1 MKFKYITNN
10 KLHVHYA
17 GRMLNTTLF
26 SGNHTNT
33 IVERQ
38 HYSVELVQP
47 SVVLLMFEFN
57 KKKRSVS
64 GVLV

>member
-1 MKFKYITNN
+1 
-10 KLHVHYA
+10 
-17 GRMLNTTLF
+17 MLNTTLF

-33 IVERQ
+33 KVERQ
-38 HYSVELVQP
+38 HYIVELVQP